1 MFNSV
6 NLTSKYNIVN
16 RFLPCLLVLLPILSF
31 GQDYVKSMDDIRDAE
46 ARTAL
51 NKMFY
56 RVNMNTGNYDVTYHR
71 LELNID
77 PSQAFISGDVT
88 TYFEAKENL
97 SEVTFELTDNMVVSQ
112 VLQRGNSLSFSQNSD
127 DEIVITLN
135 QVQNTGVLDSLT
147 ISYSGNP
154 VSSGFGSFEQNSHS
168 GDPIIWTLS
177 EPYGAKGWWPCK
189 QDLIDKIENIDIYI
203 TTPVN
208 NPSNEEYIAVANG
221 LEQSQTINGAFKTTH
236 FKHQYPI
243 PAYLVA
249 IAVTNYAV
257 YSDTVDNNGNPF
269 EIVNY
274 VYPENL
280 ASAQASTAVTVDI
293 MNLFSN
299 LFQEYPY
306 ANEKYGHAQFGWG
319 GGMEHT
325 TVSFMGSFGRNL
337 IAHELA
343 HQWFGNKVTCGSWK
357 DVWLNEGFATY
368 LSGLVVENLDGN
380 SQFTSWKQS
389 LNASITSQ
397 NGGAVYLTDSDTLS
411 VNRIFSSRL
420 SYNKGA
426 MVTHMLRKKLGDAP
440 FFQGMQDYLNHPD
453 LAYGY
458 AKTEDYKAVMETTSG
473 QDLTEFFNDWIYNQG
488 YPSYDITWNQPNSN
502 QVVISISQTQSHSSV
517 SYFEAPVPIR
527 VLGTNGEELDLV
539 LDNTTNSETFLRTVN
554 FTVNTIVFDPE
565 ADLISRYNSVSLHID
580 KFTLENQFQIYPN
593 PTTHK
598 VHISKPNNIIV
609 SHINVYN
616 TLGQLLL
623 TTPWT
628 DSLDLST
635 LSSGLFFVQ
644 LHANQGIINKSVLK
658 N

>member
-1 MFNSV
+1 M
-6 NLTSKYNIVN
+6 N
-16 RFLPCLLVLLPILSF
+16 RFLPCLLVLLPTLSF